1 MKRASFLVLGC
12 PKNEV
17 DAEHMM
23 GLLRSQGW
31 SELRVLR
38 EPEEVEEAEG
48 DLLVIHTCGFIGPA
62 KEEAVEAILRAEERK
77 RAGRIGRLLVTGCL
91 VQRYGRELRK
101 ALPLVDGFL
110 GTGELAWLPQA
121 AEGKGRVFRVGEPG
135 GLFPADTPRF
145 WTGRYTAYLKIA
157 EGCDRRCSFCA
168 IPLVRGP
175 YRSLPLREVVR
186 GAERLLAE
194 GAREIVLVSQDSTAY
209 GLDLEG
215 RPLLPDLLREI
226 LGLGGKF
233 WLRLL
238 YLYPSPLLS
247 RVVEIMAENE
257 RLLPYLD
264 IPLQHASPRLL
275 RAMGRPPL
283 SSFLRLLP
291 LLAEVPNVVLRSA
304 FIVGFP
310 GETEEDFRML
320 LSFLEE
326 VAFDYAGFFAYS
338 PEEGTPAFSLPP
350 LPPEEVER
358 RLLQATALQSQVGER
373 KLGRFWGRT
382 LEVLVEESGPD
393 GYFRGRFFGQAP
405 EVDGTVT
412 FSLPPGRFPD
422 PNGALGSFVRVRI
435 AGGQGPDLWGEGV

>member
-1 MKRASFLVLGC
+1 MKKASFLVLGC

-23 GLLRSQGW
+23 GLLRGRGW
-31 SELRVLR
+31 QDLRVLGD
-38 EPEEVEEAEG
+38 PEEVEETEG

-62 KEEAVEAILRAEERK
+62 REEAMEAILRAEEQK
-77 RAGRIGRLLVTGCL
+77 RAGRIGRILVTGCL
-91 VQRYGRELRK
+91 VQRYGQELRR

-121 AEGKGRVFRVGEPG
+121 AEGKERVFRVGKPG
-135 GLFPADTPRF
+135 GLFPADAPRF
-145 WTGRYTAYLKIA
+145 RTGRHVAYLKIA
-157 EGCDRRCSFCA
+157 EGCQRRCSFCA
-168 IPLVRGP
+168 IPLMRGP
-175 YRSLPLREVVR
+175 YRSLPIREVVR
-186 GAERLLAE
+186 GAERLLEE

-247 RVVEIMAENE
+247 RVVEIMAEDK

-275 RAMGRPPL
+275 RAMGRSPL
-283 SSFLRLLP
+283 FSFLRLLP
-291 LLAEVPNVVLRSA
+291 AFSRLPHLVLRSA

-310 GETEEDFRML
+310 GETEEDFQLL

-326 VAFDYAGFFAYS
+326 MAFDYAGFFAYS

-358 RLLQATALQSQVGER
+358 RLLQAMALQERVGER
-373 KLGRFWGRT
+373 RLERFHGRT
-382 LEVLVEESGPD
+382 VEVLVEESTPD
-393 GYFRGRFFGQAP
+393 GYLRGRFFGQAP

-412 FSLPPGRFPD
+412 FSLPPDRFPD
-422 PNGALGSFVRVRI
+422 LRRALGSFIRVRI